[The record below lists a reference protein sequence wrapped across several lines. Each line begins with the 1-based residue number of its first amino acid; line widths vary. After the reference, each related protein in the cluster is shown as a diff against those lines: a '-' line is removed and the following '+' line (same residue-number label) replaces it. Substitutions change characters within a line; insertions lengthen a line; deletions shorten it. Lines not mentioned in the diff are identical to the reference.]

1 MVIRMAILDLQV
13 RDKLSGT
20 LMEKWLIGLSLN
32 IGWTKSNSITLE
44 LWVIRFGLNVAWEI
58 GQARIYIRN
67 LFFSSINHSIWL
79 TTNKTFPPLLTNLV
93 YECKRMM
100 YPLWQVIIRHI
111 YKEANRCV
119 NLLTAVDNRKQ
130 NYFVTLVPLFWLN
143 PQNSCS
149 SVDLLANQG
158 CQ

>member
-58 GQARIYIRN
+58 G
-67 LFFSSINHSIWL
+67 
-79 TTNKTFPPLLTNLV
+79 
-93 YECKRMM
+93 
-100 YPLWQVIIRHI
+100 
-111 YKEANRCV
+111 
-119 NLLTAVDNRKQ
+119 
-130 NYFVTLVPLFWLN
+130 
-143 PQNSCS
+143 
-149 SVDLLANQG
+149 
-158 CQ
+158 